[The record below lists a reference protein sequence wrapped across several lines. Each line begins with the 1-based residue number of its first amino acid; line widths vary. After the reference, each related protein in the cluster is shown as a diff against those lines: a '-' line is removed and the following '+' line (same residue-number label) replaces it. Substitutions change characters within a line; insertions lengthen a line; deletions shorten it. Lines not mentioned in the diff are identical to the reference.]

1 MLRTLYHYVRL
12 YFLIESQYIK
22 ARMQYRLDF
31 IISSIGMVF
40 TGLVTVFVFQ
50 VLFETIP
57 TLAGWTFN
65 EILFIYGFF
74 SLAAAPQQIFFD
86 NIWFLRYKVQDGSF
100 IKYYFRPLNMMF
112 YYMSE
117 TIDLKGFTLLAIGI
131 ATLVYASIQLGLQWT
146 PLRLLLLATM
156 LLSASLVAI
165 SFMTIAACSTFWIVN
180 SYPVMALAL
189 KIRDFAQYPM
199 TVFDGFARF
208 LFTYM
213 IPIGF
218 IAFYPAQLFLRPEEV
233 SILVYLSPLVGI
245 AFFALAYF
253 VWHKGV
259 NSYSGTG
266 S

>member
-1 MLRTLYHYVRL
+1 MLRTLGRYLRL

-22 ARMQYRLDF
+22 ARMQYRADF
-31 IISSIGMVF
+31 VISSVGMVF
-40 TGLVTVFVFQ
+40 TGLVTVLVFR
-50 VLFETIP
+50 VLFATIP
-57 TLAGWTFN
+57 NLAGWTFN

-74 SLAAAPQQIFFD
+74 ALAVAPLQIFFD

-112 YYMSE
+112 YFMSE
-117 TIDLKGFTLLAIGI
+117 TIDLKGFTQLAIGI
-131 ATLVYASIQLGLQWT
+131 ATLTYASVQLGLHWT
-146 PLRLLLLATM
+146 PLRLLLLLAM
-156 LLSASLVAI
+156 LLSAALVAI
-165 SFMTIAACSTFWIVN
+165 SFLTIAACSTFWIVN
-180 SYPVMALAL
+180 SYPVMALAH

-208 LFTYM
+208 LFTYLV
-213 IPIGF
+213 PIGF

-233 SILVYLSPLVGI
+233 SLLVCLSPLVGV
-245 AFFALAYF
+245 AFFALAYL

>member
-1 MLRTLYHYVRL
+1 VRTLRRYTKL
-12 YFLIESQYIK
+12 YFLIVSQYVK
-22 ARMQYRLDF
+22 ARMQYRADF

-40 TGLVTVFVFQ
+40 VSIATVLTFR
-50 VLFETIP
+50 VLFNSIP
-57 TLAGWTFN
+57 NLAGWSFD
-65 EILFIYGFF
+65 EIVFIYGFF
-74 SLAAAPQQIFFD
+74 MLAVTPLQIFFD
-86 NIWFLRYKVQDGSF
+86 HVWWLRYEVQDGSF
-100 IKYYFRPLNMMF
+100 IKYYFRPINMMF

-117 TIDLKGFTLLAIGI
+117 IVDLKGIVQVFLGA
-131 ATLVYASIQLGLQWT
+131 AALVYASIQLELVWT
-146 PLRLLLLATM
+146 PLRVLLLLIM
-156 LLSASLVAI
+156 LFSSSLVTI
-165 SFMTIAACSTFWIVN
+165 SILTIAAYTCFWTTN

-199 TVFDGFARF
+199 SVFEGFSRF
-208 LFTYM
+208 VFTYL

-233 SILVYLSPLVGI
+233 SLLVYLSPLVGI
-245 AFFALAYF
+245 GFFALAYL